1 LAKLK
6 NFVVR
11 AGGGNFGGNFMN
23 YKRILVV
30 GDIHGCFE
38 RLVSLWKKISVTDDD
53 LVIFLGDYV
62 DRGRENVKVLKFIM
76 SENEKE
82 NVIALCGNHEDMLLT
97 DILAGQSFS
106 ETLRE
111 IAMQKLKEPDFEDK
125 VFKFLKN
132 LPYKF
137 EMEINGK
144 EYFFCHAGV
153 NPKIPFDEQD
163 EIDLLWIREKFFTVY
178 DGEKIV
184 VVGHTPVMFLPTEE
198 EIQKKLEN
206 FGEEIFDEVDDEYK
220 ESSFYVPTE
229 KALQISKCKPQ
240 WRRGGKILMMD
251 TGSFLPKGC
260 ISCVDLVS
268 GDLWQSD

>member
-1 LAKLK
+1 M
-6 NFVVR
+6 R
-11 AGGGNFGGNFMN
+11 N
-23 YKRILVV
+23 YSRVLVI
-30 GDIHGCFE
+30 GDIHGEFKK
-38 RLVSLWKKISVTDDD
+38 LMSLYKKIQVTDND

-76 SENEKE
+76 SESQKE

-97 DILAGQSFS
+97 DILAGQSAY
-106 ETLRE
+106 ETLGE
-111 IAMQKLKEPDFEDK
+111 IALQKLEEPDFEDK

-153 NPKIPFDEQD
+153 DPNVPFDEQD
-163 EIDLLWIREKFFTVY
+163 EIDLLWIREQFFTVY

-184 VVGHTPVMFLPTEE
+184 VVGHTPVMFLPSDEE
-198 EIQKKLEN
+198 FQKILEN
-206 FGEEIFDEVDDEYK
+206 AGKEIFDEIDDEYK
-220 ESSFYVPTE
+220 ESTFYVPFE
-229 KALQISKCKPQ
+229 KALQVSKCKPQ

-251 TGSFLPKGC
+251 TGSFLPNGY
-260 ISCVDLVS
+260 ISCIDLVS
-268 GDLWQSD
+268 GELWQSD

>member
-1 LAKLK
+1 MK
-6 NFVVR
+6 NYSRV
-11 AGGGNFGGNFMN
+11 
-23 YKRILVV
+23 LVI
-30 GDIHGCFE
+30 GDIHGEFKK
-38 RLVSLWKKISVTDDD
+38 LMSLYKKIEVTDND

-76 SENEKE
+76 SESQKE

-97 DILAGQSFS
+97 DILAGQSAY

-111 IAMQKLKEPDFEDK
+111 IDLQKLKEPDFEDK

-132 LPYKF
+132 LPYTF

-153 NPKIPFDEQD
+153 NPDVPFDEQD
-163 EIDLLWIREKFFTVY
+163 EIDLLWIRERFFTLY

-184 VVGHTPVMFLPTEE
+184 VVGHTPVMFLASDEE
-198 EIQKKLEN
+198 FQKILEN
-206 FGEEIFDEVDDEYK
+206 AGEEIFDEDDEYK
-220 ESSFYVPTE
+220 ESAFYVPPE

-251 TGSFLPKGC
+251 TGSFLPNGC
-260 ISCVDLVS
+260 ISCIDLVS
-268 GDLWQSD
+268 GKFFQND